1 MNYIGPQVVQFARS
15 AQSYASMWS
24 YYFLLSC
31 SACSPF
37 SLLFF
42 PLHLL
47 IYVPFIF
54 NSSFLISINFVRWTY
69 LGHENRWDETY
80 LSQIGLEDLT
90 KDKFAKIGNT
100 IRPIG
105 ESVGGLTS
113 QVDFSSP
120 LFLSFADFLCLP
132 YSPLLDY
139 FFYSIIV
146 FILFFSGFIFLI
158 LDTQAASEL
167 GLAEGTHVGV
177 GIIDAHAGGIGVLGA
192 VLPGGSQVC
201 FILILLLLLF
211 VFHFFSSLHLSPW
224 RVEQMRALRI
234 RLLSSSSSF
243 VSSILFSS
251 LGFLNFI
258 TYFISYLL
266 TIAYRLMKRNWNTV
280 WPSSAALP
288 HVISSILFVVV
299 VTFICI

>member
-31 SACSPF
+31 SACPPF

-54 NSSFLISINFVRWTY
+54 TSSSFLISINFVRWTY

-113 QVDFSSP
+113 QVDLSP
-120 LFLSFADFLCLP
+120 LFLSFADLLCLP
-132 YSPLLDY
+132 HSPLLYY
-139 FFYSIIV
+139 FFYSIII
-146 FILFFSGFIFLI
+146 FICFFLVS
-158 LDTQAASEL
+158 S
-167 GLAEGTHVGV
+167 
-177 GIIDAHAGGIGVLGA
+177 
-192 VLPGGSQVC
+192 
-201 FILILLLLLF
+201 
-211 VFHFFSSLHLSPW
+211 FSSL
-224 RVEQMRALRI
+224 I
-234 RLLSSSSSF
+234 RRQP
-243 VSSILFSS
+243 VS
-251 LGFLNFI
+251 
-258 TYFISYLL
+258 
-266 TIAYRLMKRNWNTV
+266 
-280 WPSSAALP
+280 
-288 HVISSILFVVV
+288 
-299 VTFICI
+299 